1 MKNAMLLFSSLRHG
15 GGKTFAEA
23 FIHSIGPNLVTVASL
38 FDTEFTRTFAANH
51 NVAWAP
57 FAGLAK
63 VLERDVVIF
72 SNSQLSALVG
82 SSLFP
87 RRHFYVTHGFA
98 NGLRFTSRLRQHIW
112 RLQTRI
118 PGTRLVACGESELN
132 EIERFLGHTDAVHL
146 IRNAVPP
153 KISPAFIEMERFC
166 KRTLPPRL
174 LYAGR
179 ICNQKGLDLLLTAL
193 SLQNKGSF
201 HLTVVGNVQ
210 DREKDYDARIHNLLH
225 KLGDAVRIQPPVDV
239 NLKFLQQF
247 DALAFPSRFEGLP
260 YTLLE
265 AAVAGLPVISSD
277 CAGNIDVAPD
287 SNFCFQ
293 FATENVDALSSALT
307 DFLTAG
313 SVDVYSRAVRLQNH
327 VVHRFS
333 AATFSH
339 EYKQLLV

>member
-1 MKNAMLLFSSLRHG
+1 MKNAVLLFSSLRHG

-23 FIHSIGPNLVTVASL
+23 FIHSVGANFVTVASI
-38 FDTEFTRTFAANH
+38 FDIEFTRTFAAVH
-51 NVAWAP
+51 NVGCAP

-63 VLERDVVIF
+63 AFDRDVVIF

-82 SSLFP
+82 SLLFP
-87 RRHFYVTHGFA
+87 GRHYYVTHGFA
-98 NGLRFTSRLRQHIW
+98 NGLRFTSGLRQQLW

-118 PGTRLVACGESELN
+118 PGTRLVACGDSELN
-132 EIERFLGHTDAVHL
+132 EIERLLGHTDAVYL

-166 KRTLPPRL
+166 KRALPLRL

-179 ICNQKGLDLLLTAL
+179 ICSQKGLDLLLTAL
-193 SLQNKGSF
+193 CRQKQGSF

-210 DREKDYDARIHNLLH
+210 EREKDYAARIHNLLH
-225 KLGDAVRIQPPVDV
+225 KLGDAVHMRPPVEIDIE
-239 NLKFLQQF
+239 FLQQF
-247 DALAFPSRFEGLP
+247 DAIAFPSRFEGLP

-265 AAVAGLPVISSD
+265 AAVAGLPVITSD

-287 SNFCFQ
+287 SSCCFQ
-293 FATENVDALSSALT
+293 FTTENADALSSALA

-313 SVDVYSRAVRLQNH
+313 SVDIHSRAVRLKNH
-327 VVHRFS
+327 VIQRFS
-333 AATFSH
+333 SETFSN
-339 EYKQLLV
+339 EYKKLLV